1 MGTSAESAG
10 ERRVVQSNDKTFDER
25 SRMHPYFSELM
36 LQDNQRNLDRQ
47 LRKAYLRGE
56 RRPVAAPPTEPVLL
70 RLCCVQDDEG
80 LDRLAALE
88 GVPPPKGRHVVAEI
102 GGVVVAALP
111 LGPGS
116 ALADPFR
123 RTAHL
128 MPLLELRAKQVAGNR
143 PRGRSFAVWGAVRGW
158 SRA

>member
-1 MGTSAESAG
+1 
-10 ERRVVQSNDKTFDER
+10 
-25 SRMHPYFSELM
+25 MHPYFSEQM
-36 LQDNQRNLDRQ
+36 LRDNRRSLDRQ

-56 RRPVAAPPTEPVLL
+56 RRPITAPPTEPVLL
-70 RLCCVQDDEG
+70 RLCCVQDDEA

-88 GVPPPKGRHVVAEI
+88 GVAPPKGQHVVAEV
-102 GGVVVAALP
+102 GGVVIAALP
-111 LGPGS
+111 LGPGT

-128 MPLLELRAKQVAGNR
+128 MPLLELRAKQLSDDP
-143 PRGRSFAVWGAVRGW
+143 PRRRSLAVWGAVRGW